1 MRELTIEVPDELFG
15 PVKKLLQ
22 NLRGTRL
29 TGTRKLA
36 DVVPVPPAFTPEQ
49 QLFVDELKQS
59 LRDAEAFE
67 RGELHLPTWNEVRTQ
82 QRADEQRAAQPRPA
96 A

>member
-1 MRELTIEVPDELFG
+1 M
-15 PVKKLLQ
+15 
-22 NLRGTRL
+22 N
-29 TGTRKLA
+29 
-36 DVVPVPPAFTPEQ
+36 
-49 QLFVDELKQS
+49 ELKQS

-82 QRADEQRAAQPRPA
+82 QRADEQRAAQPQPA